1 LLDQR
6 AQLIEGATRD
16 CDLLLANGLC
26 TLQGNPI
33 GGHQCLNILASHLYY
48 CSDVD
53 TRQLILL
60 EQFDNVAE
68 QVGRCRLVHHDFS
81 CGWVGEMVAVGV
93 CLIAANLIK

>member
-6 AQLIEGATRD
+6 AQLIEGATEEF
-16 CDLLLANGLC
+16 DLLLASGLC
-26 TLQGNPI
+26 ALQGNPI

-60 EQFDNVAE
+60 EQFDLTMSRNML
-68 QVGRCRLVHHDFS
+68 VGVVSFIMIS
-81 CGWVGEMVAVGV
+81 PAVG
-93 CLIAANLIK
+93 LAR